1 MDTELSTDLP
11 SAHSWDLVFTYT
23 FYCISVRHV
32 EFKERNALP
41 ALIPARTLME
51 TAPGSHT

>member
-32 EFKERNALP
+32 EFKEQNALL